1 MDFGDS
7 VPARRRRRRPIG
19 TETCQRQRITL
30 LPNISPPTDG
40 RSIPCMANGLLLLG
54 ALCYGC
60 TWLVGLVEVCACA
73 LCLYT
78 TGYTSLFGADLVF
91 ACVLSFKFGWLVPQV
106 TAFPPFFFDVSS
118 CAAHAKMS
126 TLPVNNSWALSSHQP
141 ASIIDRLAGVLFRH
155 ILYTFSLFPLAPL
168 YPLT

>member
-7 VPARRRRRRPIG
+7 VPARRRRRRRPIG

-54 ALCYGC
+54 ALYYGC
-60 TWLVGLVEVCACA
+60 TLLVGLVEVCACA
-73 LCLYT
+73 LCVYT

-106 TAFPPFFFDVSS
+106 TAFPPFF
-118 CAAHAKMS
+118 
-126 TLPVNNSWALSSHQP
+126 
-141 ASIIDRLAGVLFRH
+141 
-155 ILYTFSLFPLAPL
+155 
-168 YPLT
+168 